1 MKSKQELAKM
11 AETYI
16 DAYSL
21 GYNEGVSVDE
31 NRTITS
37 SQELNDFEISKR
49 DGYMAGW
56 RDGLKDRRKV

>member
-11 AETYI
+11 AKIYI

-21 GYNEGVSVDE
+21 GYKEGISIDE
-31 NRTITS
+31 NRKITS
-37 SQELNDFEISKR
+37 SQELNDFEISKK

-56 RDGLKDRRKV
+56 WDGLRDRRKG